1 MSALSV
7 LILEDEPL
15 ARMRMRTLLSECGVY
30 VSGESGDAI
39 EAFEWLDKHQ
49 VDVVL
54 VDIGLPG
61 ISGVSFARQLRERP
75 GAPAVIFTTAYDAY
89 AVEAFEMEAVDY
101 LLKPVRLERLRK
113 ALDRVAQ
120 TREQH
125 FTHFTVRNRDQVMW
139 VSVEDARYLKAEAK
153 YVTLVTADGQEYLLD
168 DTLVKLEEELGD
180 LVLRI
185 HRSCLIMRHA
195 IVSMERIGEDS
206 GEWGV
211 RLKDIDELLPVSR
224 RQLPALRAARDER
237 NR

>member
-1 MSALSV
+1 MSALTV

-15 ARMRMRTLLSECGVY
+15 ARMRMRSLLAECGVQ
-30 VSGESGDAI
+30 VAGEAGDAI

-61 ISGVSFARQLRERP
+61 ISGVSFARRLRERP
-75 GAPAVIFTTAYDAY
+75 AAPAVIFTTAYDNHAI
-89 AVEAFEMEAVDY
+89 EAFEMEAVDY

-125 FTHFTVRNRDQVMW
+125 FTHFTVRNREQVMW
-139 VSVEDARYLKAEAK
+139 VPLEDARYLKAESK
-153 YVTLVTADGQEYLLD
+153 YVTLVVKDRHEYLLD
-168 DTLVKLEEELGD
+168 DTLIKLEEDLGD
-180 LVLRI
+180 IVVRI

-195 IVSMERIGEDS
+195 IVCMERIGGEA
-206 GEWGV
+206 GEWAV
-211 RLKDIDELLPVSR
+211 RLKDVDDPLPVSR
-224 RQLPALRAARDER
+224 RQLPGLRAVLD
-237 NR
+237 